1 MINERTAGD
10 DVHMQVEDRLPRGSA
25 GIDDR
30 TVSGVISQQL
40 MGDARHGEQQ
50 TDASAWLSGW
60 RWLSEGMCLRGMTR
74 TCTGATG
81 WISWMTSS
89 SSSAYN
95 WSEGGAAGDDIAK
108 HATGHILYLVA
119 IFRPEFYP

>member
-50 TDASAWLSGW
+50 TGRQRLVF
-60 RWLSEGMCLRGMTR
+60 RLEMVERGDVLAR
-74 TCTGATG
+74 
-81 WISWMTSS
+81 
-89 SSSAYN
+89 
-95 WSEGGAAGDDIAK
+95 DDQDM
-108 HATGHILYLVA
+108 HRRNRVDILDDEQLFIRV
-119 IFRPEFYP
+119 